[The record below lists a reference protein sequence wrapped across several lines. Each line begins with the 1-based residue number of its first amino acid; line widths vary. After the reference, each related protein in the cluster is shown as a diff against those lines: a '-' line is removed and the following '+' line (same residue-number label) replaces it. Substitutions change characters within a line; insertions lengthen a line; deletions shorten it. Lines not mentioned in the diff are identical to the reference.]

1 MKAFFPET
9 CPKYPR
15 SVMRTGD
22 GIPAGR
28 VADGHFYLS
37 PQPYVQ
43 LHESADVS
51 QIEIVERSIFGRV
64 GIDLSRVRVIEHI
77 HEMQHLSCLL
87 SCEHRTKFLNM
98 HNNPI
103 HIGLESPAPG
113 MIRAAALSKLDELA
127 DGSPMPTDAIRPR
140 NPLALILGETGKHD
154 GCTRRRPS
162 RRPRV
167 HCTYVGDTGT
177 AGSHRP

>member
-1 MKAFFPET
+1 
-9 CPKYPR
+9 
-15 SVMRTGD
+15 MRTGD

-28 VADGHFYLS
+28 VADGLFYLS

-127 DGSPMPTDAIRPR
+127 DGSPMPTDPETRLPKYSGKPGNTTVAQDDVRRAGRAYTVRMSAIPERRDP
-140 NPLALILGETGKHD
+140 TGHD
-154 GCTRRRPS
+154 HTV
-162 RRPRV
+162 RPRV
-167 HCTYVGDTGT
+167 WGTG
-177 AGSHRP
+177 A

>member
-28 VADGHFYLS
+28 VADGLFHLS

-113 MIRAAALSKLDELA
+113 MIRAAALSKLDARIQFVSATLVFGLA
-127 DGSPMPTDAIRPR
+127 AFDCSLAISSSHTS
-140 NPLALILGETGKHD
+140 LG
-154 GCTRRRPS
+154 
-162 RRPRV
+162 V
-167 HCTYVGDTGT
+167 L
-177 AGSHRP
+177 

>member
-28 VADGHFYLS
+28 VADGLFYLS
-37 PQPYVQ
+37 PQPY
-43 LHESADVS
+43 
-51 QIEIVERSIFGRV
+51 VERSIFGRV

>member
-28 VADGHFYLS
+28 VADGLFYLS

-127 DGSPMPTDAIRPR
+127 DGSPMLPTPSDP
-140 NPLALILGETGKHD
+140 ET
-154 GCTRRRPS
+154 RLP
-162 RRPRV
+162 
-167 HCTYVGDTGT
+167 
-177 AGSHRP
+177 

>member
-28 VADGHFYLS
+28 VADGLFYLS

-113 MIRAAALSKLDELA
+113 MIRAAALSKLDAQDDVRRAGRAYTVRMSAIPERR
-127 DGSPMPTDAIRPR
+127 DPT
-140 NPLALILGETGKHD
+140 GHD
-154 GCTRRRPS
+154 HTV
-162 RRPRV
+162 RPRV
-167 HCTYVGDTGT
+167 WGTG
-177 AGSHRP
+177 A